1 MISFKI
7 DIIVSILKWTFWV
20 FPFSFL
26 RFQNRPNHPSAFL
39 AKENGGS
46 DFAFFM
52 PTTFFCCKFWILLSV
67 IALRL
72 EAVLEPQFRF
82 SWKSWN
88 CFKYFIICVKR
99 PLIGQT
105 MFWLPFLKQI
115 DLLFNLWL
123 REKLLIVESW
133 WYVGFVVIIDVAVE
147 L

>member
-1 MISFKI
+1 MGEVTS
-7 DIIVSILKWTFWV
+7 L
-20 FPFSFL
+20 FSCL
-26 RFQNRPNHPSAFL
+26 QL
-39 AKENGGS
+39 L
-46 DFAFFM
+46 FM

-82 SWKSWN
+82 SWKSRN

-123 REKLLIVESW
+123 REKILFLLLLLMWLSNCSLYCVYWPHPDVLSVEMFLCNFFW
-133 WYVGFVVIIDVAVE
+133 LLCIISK
-147 L
+147 LLQIIPK